1 MKDPNLTEKP
11 VVIDQPIEGP
21 IELTD
26 PVVVPLSKPEK
37 ALGFGL
43 NSNDV
48 KLIDYL
54 ANQAKKKNENLFM
67 STMSVDMALGMLYC
81 GAAGSSY
88 DELKTY
94 LGLTDEEMK
103 KAAKLLIEA
112 TKASENGREDRPN
125 TFVSIANSLWYKED
139 QVISEDYIGLLKEY
153 FGADV
158 QTADF
163 HGDAADKINAWAA
176 EKTRNL
182 IKGIVNKEVVEKAS
196 DVLVNAIYFKGPWT
210 DEFYKTEQDDFT
222 LTDGSKVKCDMMS
235 GTGFE
240 YYENDQAVGFSKMYA
255 GGYKFVGILPKK
267 AGDFT
272 LDSLDVVGLL
282 ENGTMNFDV
291 DVRMPKLEVSYS
303 DEGELMRGLKE
314 LGVNV
319 IFSDEAD
326 FSNISHDLTVSNI
339 LHKAVLKL
347 DEKGTEAA
355 AVTSVIVSTTGL
367 PVQRET
373 RLVELNR
380 PFAFFILDSGNNAL
394 FAGKILDPTK

>member
-1 MKDPNLTEKP
+1 MNHPNVTEKP

-26 PVVVPLSKPEK
+26 PVVVPLEKPAK

-54 ANQAKKKNENLFM
+54 ANQAQKKSSNLFM

-81 GAAGSSY
+81 GANGSSY
-88 DELKTY
+88 EELKTY

-112 TKASENGREDRPN
+112 AKASENGRKDRPN

-196 DVLVNAIYFKGPWT
+196 DVLVNAIYFKGPWI

-240 YYENDQAVGFSKMYA
+240 YYENDQAVGFSKLYA
-255 GGYKFVGILPKK
+255 GGYKFVGILPKET
-267 AGDFT
+267 GDFS
-272 LDSLDVVGLL
+272 LESLDVVGLL
-282 ENGTMNFDV
+282 ENGTMDFDV

-319 IFSDEAD
+319 IFSDAAD
-326 FSNISHDLTVSNI
+326 FSNISRGLTVSNI

-373 RLVELNR
+373 KLVELNR
-380 PFAFFILDSGNNAL
+380 PFAFFILDSGNNAF
-394 FAGKILDPTK
+394 FAGKILNPAK